1 MIENKWK
8 EIINRLIQELIEY
21 PRQWLR
27 IGNFVIQ
34 ELYDDVYGNFKNS

>member
-8 EIINRLIQELIEY
+8 ERINRLIQEFIEY

-27 IGNFVIQ
+27 IGNCVIQ